1 MNIGF
6 FDSGVGGATIF
17 KEAVKDIKANF
28 YYLGDNKNAPYGIK
42 SIEDVKKIS
51 LDAAEILIKKGCK
64 IVVVACNTAT
74 SVAIK
79 EMRDIYKDVIFIG
92 TEPAIK
98 LARDASN
105 KKKVL
110 VAATS
115 VTIKGEKLLNLMD
128 RLDMSNY
135 IDTLALDKLVEFA
148 EDGNYRSIKVER
160 YLKEKLSK
168 YNIEEY
174 SHIVLGC
181 THFPLFKETFKSL
194 IPNTV
199 TLLDSS
205 KGVVKNLKNNINLI
219 DENEYIEE
227 STIKLLISKQDEN
240 FVKNFKRII
249 ENNNINVEVI

>member
-51 LDAAEILIKKGCK
+51 LDAVEVLIKKGCK
-64 IVVVACNTAT
+64 IIVVACNTAT

-115 VTIKGEKLLNLMD
+115 VTIKGEKLLNCC
-128 RLDMSNY
+128 
-135 IDTLALDKLVEFA
+135 TL
-148 EDGNYRSIKVER
+148 
-160 YLKEKLSK
+160 
-168 YNIEEY
+168 
-174 SHIVLGC
+174 
-181 THFPLFKETFKSL
+181 
-194 IPNTV
+194 
-199 TLLDSS
+199 
-205 KGVVKNLKNNINLI
+205 
-219 DENEYIEE
+219 
-227 STIKLLISKQDEN
+227 
-240 FVKNFKRII
+240 
-249 ENNNINVEVI
+249 